1 MGSLLMNN
9 NINRKIIEKIDE
21 IENKNIQNFL
31 FEALQIEYEVR
42 DQDKPHIK
50 KDYEKLIKKY
60 YSDYNDS

>member
-1 MGSLLMNN
+1 MNN